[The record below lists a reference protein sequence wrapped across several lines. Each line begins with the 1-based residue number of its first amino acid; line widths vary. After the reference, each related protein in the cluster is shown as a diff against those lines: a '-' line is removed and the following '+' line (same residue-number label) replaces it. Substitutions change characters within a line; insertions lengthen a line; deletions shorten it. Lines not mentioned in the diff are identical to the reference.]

1 VGTLPLHVK
10 EFADALESGETA
22 ADFVEAFLRTAQ
34 DDLDMFVH
42 TPILQ
47 ALKVTPDGVRA
58 VKFVGVKHE
67 GVNLVQPKQVAVAMK
82 EHQAIIYHH
91 PTREYRLATRAH
103 RTALLERWKPKSWWQ
118 RFIIAPFTSEF

>member
-1 VGTLPLHVK
+1 VGTLPLDVK
-10 EFADALESGETA
+10 GFADALESGETT
-22 ADFVEAFLRTAQ
+22 ADFVEACLRTAQ
-34 DDLDMFVH
+34 EDLDMFVH

-67 GVNLVQPKQVAVAMK
+67 GVRLVQPKQVAVAMK
-82 EHQAIIYHH
+82 EQQAIIYHH

-103 RTALLERWKPKSWWQ
+103 RTALLERWKDVVVD
-118 RFIIAPFTSEF
+118 ALVM